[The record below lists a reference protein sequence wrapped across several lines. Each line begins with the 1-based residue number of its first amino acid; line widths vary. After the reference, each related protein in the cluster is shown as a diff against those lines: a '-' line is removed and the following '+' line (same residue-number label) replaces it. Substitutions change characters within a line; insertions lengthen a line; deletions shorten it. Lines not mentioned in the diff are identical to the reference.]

1 MAYKSESGLLLT
13 IKPSRRLNKT
23 VVFIHTLALGA
34 GMANA
39 LAFAVKIGLVILIC
53 GHCWLT
59 VRRLNA
65 EHYIL
70 KHTDAS
76 GWQLSEGNDFTSI
89 EVLKS
94 TVMTTR
100 ALFLH
105 FKYATQIQSWAVSH
119 KKTRLIL
126 NDALT
131 DEDYRRLIVKLKTT
145 AIK

>member
-1 MAYKSESGLLLT
+1 MTYKSEPGLLLT
-13 IKPSRRLNKT
+13 IKPSLRLKKT
-23 VVFIHTLALGA
+23 VIFIHTLALGA

-39 LAFAVKIGLVILIC
+39 LALAVKIGLATLIC

-65 EHYIL
+65 EHYSL

-76 GWQLSEGNDFTSI
+76 GWQLSEGNDFASI
-89 EVLKS
+89 DILKS
-94 TVMTTR
+94 TVMTTQ

-105 FKYATQIQSWAVSH
+105 FKYGSQAQSWTTVH

-126 NDALT
+126 NDALA

>member
-13 IKPSRRLNKT
+13 IKPSRRLKMT
-23 VVFIHTLALGA
+23 IIFIHALALGA
-34 GMANA
+34 GMVNA
-39 LAFAVKIGLVILIC
+39 LAFAVKIGLCVLIC

-65 EHYIL
+65 EHYTL
-70 KHTDAS
+70 KHTDTS
-76 GWQLSEGNDFTSI
+76 GWQLSEGNDFASI
-89 EVLKS
+89 EILKS

-105 FKYATQIQSWAVSH
+105 FKYATQIQSWAVGH

-126 NDALT
+126 NDALA

>member
-1 MAYKSESGLLLT
+1 MSHKSEPGLLLT
-13 IKPSRRLNKT
+13 ISPSRRLIKT

-39 LAFAVKIGLVILIC
+39 LALAVKIGLVALIC
-53 GHCWLT
+53 GHCGLT

-65 EHYIL
+65 EHYTI
-70 KHTDAS
+70 KYSDAS
-76 GWQLSEGNDFTSI
+76 GWQLLEGDDFASI
-89 EVLKS
+89 EILKS
-94 TVMTTR
+94 TVVTTF

-105 FKYATQIQSWAVSH
+105 FKYASQAQSWKAGI

-126 NDALT
+126 NDALA
-131 DEDYRRLIVKLKTT
+131 DEDYRSLIVKLKTT

>member
-1 MAYKSESGLLLT
+1 MTYKSESGLLLT
-13 IKPSRRLNKT
+13 IKPSRRLKKT
-23 VVFIHTLALGA
+23 VIFIHTLALGA
-34 GMANA
+34 SVANA
-39 LAFAVKIGLVILIC
+39 LALAIKIGLVTLIC

-65 EHYIL
+65 EHYTI

-76 GWQLSEGNDFTSI
+76 GWQVSEGNDFASVEI
-89 EVLKS
+89 LKS
-94 TVMTTR
+94 TVITTF

-105 FKYATQIQSWAVSH
+105 FKYCSQAQSWTASH

-126 NDALT
+126 NDALA
-131 DEDYRRLIVKLKTT
+131 DENYRCLIVKLKTT